1 MVNKIKNIPFVML
14 LFLALFAGCS
24 SFDGRAVREKHT
36 KDYQRDLAA
45 ETNDVLSKKTVFD
58 LNDCVQIA
66 LENGLQVKA
75 AQIQQ
80 RIATLERK
88 ISFSNFL
95 PVVNLSYDSTR
106 WDRQPRVKTGTTT
119 MATHDQTIK
128 NITWQMEMSI
138 FDPST
143 WFLYAMHKRG
153 EEVAQLVTKYT
164 EQMTVLE
171 VTVDYYHCLTLQ
183 QARQAMQSQLN
194 AAGELEKEIGELFK
208 EGLVTQW
215 QYEQAQVVVLSRRTE
230 VNRIEYA
237 IKQARADLLV
247 SMGMSPLTDI
257 SLEIKEPLQA
267 PAEPLED
274 LICKA
279 LLENPQLHIA
289 DLQIAIAEEKI
300 KIALA
305 AFLPR
310 LTIFANRT
318 NTSDSYQ
325 LYQNSLTY
333 GLAGTFAIFNGFA
346 NINEYKAAKERKKGA
361 FIDREQQTLTLI
373 LQVYKAYLNLENA
386 KEEALLS
393 QKYFDTASKHLDEVN
408 EKWKEGLIQSSEM
421 LSIMAEKDNTQMELM
436 NSNFNLQ
443 VCIATLQNVM
453 GTAEVPNKEK
463 QK

>member
-1 MVNKIKNIPFVML
+1 
-14 LFLALFAGCS
+14 
-24 SFDGRAVREKHT
+24 
-36 KDYQRDLAA
+36 
-45 ETNDVLSKKTVFD
+45 
-58 LNDCVQIA
+58 
-66 LENGLQVKA
+66 
-75 AQIQQ
+75 
-80 RIATLERK
+80 
-88 ISFSNFL
+88 
-95 PVVNLSYDSTR
+95 
-106 WDRQPRVKTGTTT
+106 
-119 MATHDQTIK
+119 
-128 NITWQMEMSI
+128 MEMSI

-183 QARQAMQSQLN
+183 QAQQAMQSQLN

-208 EGLVTQW
+208 EGLVTEW

-237 IKQARADLLV
+237 IKQAQADLLV
-247 SMGMSPLTDI
+247 SMGLSPLIDI